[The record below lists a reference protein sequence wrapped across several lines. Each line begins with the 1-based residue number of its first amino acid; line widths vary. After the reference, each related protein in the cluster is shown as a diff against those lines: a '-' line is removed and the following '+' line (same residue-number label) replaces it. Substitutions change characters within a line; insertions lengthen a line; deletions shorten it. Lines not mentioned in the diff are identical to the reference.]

1 MTGAV
6 GLGGRITHLPPAG
19 PLCAESGA
27 SHQADPVGS
36 HRTRS
41 HPTRV
46 RRVRAYSP
54 APPRRRGAARPA
66 RRLPPRTLEIFKA
79 IPVGSRRARD
89 QMGWVADVL
98 DDPEVGQMRA
108 DGRRNFAEVVRV
120 LARYADWKDRTTRPT
135 WARIGEQAGVSRSV
149 VARTIRWLR
158 EHGYL
163 GTVVTGSTPMI
174 RTGVLY
180 GLSSAGEENEAAEY
194 VLCTPGRTSQRRQ
207 SRPVRTQ
214 PTQPCA
220 GDPDITDTPSRSRQ
234 GPRSTPPREHRSET
248 ERPRHWPMTR
258 RPATRGEMLAA
269 AEMLRRRTPL
279 LRRITARHLRS
290 LVKGYFQ
297 RGWTPA
303 DVLYAIDHYPDG
315 RQHPHTDRVRHVPGW
330 IRYRLAAWHNPH
342 DPLADLYPTP
352 SQLAADH
359 ARTVRA
365 EQRQRAAQLAAARA
379 ARVDPATGPAAAV
392 RRALAAANPASALA
406 KARAVRRAAEP
417 PPPTPGSAAPR
428 PPRTDPHPERPL
440 ATSAGSSSSQPP
452 AAGRLSPAGSVS
464 ATTAAAAATKPD
476 VASTGSTTR
485 PTGLARRLLTA
496 TTDAERA
503 AIIAALTANNRRH
516 PDGAS

>member
-1 MTGAV
+1 
-6 GLGGRITHLPPAG
+6 
-19 PLCAESGA
+19 
-27 SHQADPVGS
+27 
-36 HRTRS
+36 
-41 HPTRV
+41 V

-54 APPRRRGAARPA
+54 ALPGRRGARPA

-89 QMGWVADVL
+89 QMGWVAEVL

-194 VLCTPGRTSQRRQ
+194 VLCAPGRASQRRPI
-207 SRPVRTQ
+207 RPVRTQ

-220 GDPDITDTPSRSRQ
+220 GDPDITDTPSRSRK
-234 GPRSTPPREHRSET
+234 GPRSTPPREHRPET
-248 ERPRHWPMTR
+248 RRPRHWPMTR

-269 AEMLRRRTPL
+269 AERLRRHSPL

-290 LVKGYFQ
+290 LVKRYFQ

-303 DVLYAIDHYPDG
+303 DVLYAVDHYPDG

-330 IRYRLAAWHNPH
+330 MRHRLAFWRNPD
-342 DPLADLYPTP
+342 DPLAGLYPTP

-359 ARTVRA
+359 ARTIRA
-365 EQRQRAAQLAAARA
+365 EQAQRAAQLAAARA
-379 ARVDPATGPAAAV
+379 AHVDPTGPAAAV
-392 RRALAAANPASALA
+392 RRALAAANPKSALA
-406 KARAVRRAAEP
+406 KARAVHRAARAVDDAEQPTSALRPPVPSP
-417 PPPTPGSAAPR
+417 PPRRR
-428 PPRTDPHPERPL
+428 PPRRNP
-440 ATSAGSSSSQPP
+440 TSCPP
-452 AAGRLSPAGSVS
+452 APPPAPETAPAGSVT

-476 VASTGSTTR
+476 VASPGTATSTTGR
-485 PTGLARRLLTA
+485 SKGLARRLLTA

-503 AIIAALTANNRRH
+503 AIIAALTANSRRH
-516 PDGAS
+516 PDDAS